1 MAAIAGVFRHRIQDI
16 GLGQRGHHAAFV
28 DKGTVIVIEWA
39 ALGFHRRQG
48 LGADSTAG
56 AAVVPDPRHEGLR
69 GQPSPV
75 TRETAMYWLMSP
87 EITDS

>member
-1 MAAIAGVFRHRIQDI
+1 MSWSSISLYWASMAAIAGVFRHRIQDI

-56 AAVVPDPRHEGLR
+56 AAVVPDPRHEGASAANHR
-69 GQPSPV
+69 Q
-75 TRETAMYWLMSP
+75 
-87 EITDS
+87 